1 MTWREITDSAGEG
14 FEPALSSR
22 GAAIG
27 DADNDGDLDIVIID
41 IDGPPRLLE
50 NRSVRRGRWIAV
62 RLVGTWS
69 NRDGYGARVTVHAGG
84 RKWVREVR
92 TTNGLYSSHDPR
104 LFFGLGTAQRVDKV
118 VVRWPDGSTQTVV
131 RPAIEH
137 IITVNE
143 NSASR

>member
-1 MTWREITDSAGEG
+1 MRREITSSAGEG
-14 FEPALSSR
+14 FAPAHSSR

-50 NRSVRRGRWIAV
+50 NRSIRRGRWIAV

-69 NRDGYGARVTVHAGG
+69 NRDGYGALVTVHAGG

-104 LFFGLGTAQRVDKV
+104 LFFGLGTAERVDKI
-118 VVRWPDGSTQTVV
+118 VVRWPDGSTQTTA
-131 RPAIEH
+131 RPALEH
-137 IITVNE
+137 IHTINE
-143 NSASR
+143 NAASR